1 MKTLQTQL
9 PPAPSPWNSATMP
22 AGKEFDP
29 EVDYYK
35 LLEVDYNSTH
45 DQIRRQYRKKALKV
59 HPDKNPSPDAAALFH
74 ALSQAYEVLTD
85 TQAKL
90 AYDNVIKAR
99 VERKKKTEAMDAK
112 RRAAR
117 DELEARENAA
127 KKRKTEEMDAEAKY
141 MAELA
146 RMRESSGRRRREE
159 EEELKKMM
167 EEEEKAAV
175 PQASEMDCTLKLKW
189 KKKKRTFETSELEE
203 IFQKFGPVDTVVMIK
218 QGNALVAFK
227 SIVGAHAAFTSKN
240 THPSLSMFEAIDWAA
255 DKEPAIVAKLGDT
268 LKTNSIKVSSES
280 IQTNKLDYASLSP
293 NRNNLSSKSKPLF
306 GSASATKP
314 LFGAFSGAPAP
325 VAFGNAPVTSDA
337 DFEAITLM
345 KLREAERKRREE
357 QVRQSEKED
366 GA

>member
-1 MKTLQTQL
+1 
-9 PPAPSPWNSATMP
+9 MP

-167 EEEEKAAV
+167 EEEEKAGMRHIKCHKNAFPDLIDSCILAV

-227 SIVGAHAAFTSKN
+227 SIVGA
-240 THPSLSMFEAIDWAA
+240 
-255 DKEPAIVAKLGDT
+255 
-268 LKTNSIKVSSES
+268 VS
-280 IQTNKLDYASLSP
+280 T
-293 NRNNLSSKSKPLF
+293 
-306 GSASATKP
+306 
-314 LFGAFSGAPAP
+314 
-325 VAFGNAPVTSDA
+325 
-337 DFEAITLM
+337 
-345 KLREAERKRREE
+345 
-357 QVRQSEKED
+357 
-366 GA
+366 